1 MTEKKII
8 KKKDVAGVKK
18 RSSNLKQEDKT
29 DENFVEEDIKQDASA
44 INNDKEGLPAFVM
57 KNEKKFTGKLPKV
70 FHRGTGRRKTAIA
83 SVYIYAGRGDIFV
96 NARPCN
102 EYFCNRPVLITTIFK
117 PLEEVKMK
125 TNFDINARL
134 SGGGLSAQAD
144 ALRHGIARALISFNP
159 ELRKILRPL
168 DLLKRDP
175 RMKERKKYGL
185 KKARK
190 AFQYTKR

>member
-44 INNDKEGLPAFVM
+44 LNNDKEGLPAFVM

-96 NARPCN
+96 
-102 EYFCNRPVLITTIFK
+102 
-117 PLEEVKMK
+117 
-125 TNFDINARL
+125 NARL